1 MNDDNEEMTH
11 AYFFYTFF
19 AMWALNCYQEIAC
32 LPFPAI
38 DWIASWTWS
47 SVKFIFSIAAIFFK
61 LLKVILS
68 SPSLS
73 KIEKACRR
81 PSSLWACPYLVS

>member
-1 MNDDNEEMTH
+1 MILIKELQATHIDIEPKMLDSYEGQCMNDDNEEMTH

-38 DWIASWTWS
+38 D
-47 SVKFIFSIAAIFFK
+47 
-61 LLKVILS
+61 
-68 SPSLS
+68 
-73 KIEKACRR
+73 
-81 PSSLWACPYLVS
+81 